1 LKELLSAS
9 VEREHLPFKEEI
21 EQLKRVSSEQALY
34 MQKYIK
40 FFNEGKQVFLSVVME
55 LIDSRNELNQRLT

>member
-1 LKELLSAS
+1 
-9 VEREHLPFKEEI
+9 
-21 EQLKRVSSEQALY
+21 